1 MIKYY
6 FFAYPSKIASKGETN
21 PTKESKTVYSESPYK
36 TGIDQKTLIQTQD
49 KYMEPLVRGEQLIL
63 LLEMM
68 HKWMQGHSHHFPQGT
83 PFDKP
88 KEGTVTLSDI
98 EEALGNAR
106 TEILN
111 QNIRIN

>member
-1 MIKYY
+1 M
-6 FFAYPSKIASKGETN
+6 
-21 PTKESKTVYSESPYK
+21 
-36 TGIDQKTLIQTQD
+36 
-49 KYMEPLVRGEQLIL
+49 R
-63 LLEMM
+63 
-68 HKWMQGHSHHFPQGT
+68 GHSHHFPQGT

-88 KEGTVTLSDI
+88 KEGNVTLSDI